1 MVIWKQLGNILKVK
15 FPNHHN
21 VFEGLQSK
29 RLGMAKQPPFQLRGG
44 DIVNV
49 SLKEVATRAND
60 VE

>member
-15 FPNHHN
+15 FPNHH
-21 VFEGLQSK
+21 VFEGRQSK

-49 SLKEVATRAND
+49 SLKEVATCAND